1 MHFEAFCSRTCR
13 SLATCWH
20 LHLSTFQSSK
30 CFCPPH
36 LRQAQQCSNSFTTFT
51 TSEYMNMIGV
61 PLSEVQGVPVK
72 FLQSAPNR
80 SESEYT
86 LDISMG
92 LSLTL
97 LSPETLGLS
106 IQYICW
112 WYSSTGQ
119 KNKSTYDCRSFSDTF
134 TPAQSGSDTAHCL

>member
-1 MHFEAFCSRTCR
+1 
-13 SLATCWH
+13 
-20 LHLSTFQSSK
+20 
-30 CFCPPH
+30 
-36 LRQAQQCSNSFTTFT
+36 
-51 TSEYMNMIGV
+51 MNMIGV
-61 PLSEVQGVPVK
+61 PLSEVQGVPAK

-106 IQYICW
+106 IQYIC
-112 WYSSTGQ
+112 
-119 KNKSTYDCRSFSDTF
+119 
-134 TPAQSGSDTAHCL
+134 